1 MDELKRLKEEHLRL
15 DEDDP
20 RFEELTDTITRRIF
34 QDKNQ
39 EWLEKRELVID
50 HGGDPKIFL
59 EE

>member
-34 QDKNQ
+34 QDKHQ
-39 EWLEKRELVID
+39 EWLEKREWVIE
-50 HGGDPKIFL
+50 HEGDPKHF
-59 EE
+59 